1 MYDGVFA
8 LFALKPRRNI
18 AKARPLASY
27 IVESD
32 RHEESLP
39 IIRSGTAGAL
49 PGALPRTPPGE
60 IP

>member
-49 PGALPRTPPGE
+49 PRTPPGE